1 MVRIVFGETNNT
13 YNLHHYAA
21 KKRKGVKKS
30 DQPIKIVR
38 REAKWF

>member
-1 MVRIVFGETNNT
+1 MVRIVFVESNKTDI
-13 YNLHHYAA
+13 LHHYAA